1 MSKITMTE
9 FIQKVWEVER
19 IKLEF
24 VPKPGEEDLD
34 PNNIYVD
41 DYPYTE
47 PMDGNCT
54 VDDFFAMRIDP
65 IILGSSLDV
74 GILN

>member
-24 VPKPGEEDLD
+24 VPNEGEDVDL
-34 PNNIYVD
+34 NTIYVD
-41 DYPYTE
+41 EYPYTE

-65 IILGSSLDV
+65 IFEKVSPDIGRVLH
-74 GILN
+74 